1 MSENVH
7 TLGAFKIMHSIP
19 IVFSSPPPVPQHL
32 TPQQVVHLHL
42 ELESLS
48 RTRCSVQ
55 VEQNDERQQPQER
68 GGGGG
73 DEEHEKRGWRKG
85 GYNR

>member
-1 MSENVH
+1 MV
-7 TLGAFKIMHSIP
+7 
-19 IVFSSPPPVPQHL
+19 
-32 TPQQVVHLHL
+32 
-42 ELESLS
+42 ELAS

-55 VEQNDERQQPQER
+55 VEQNGEWQQPQER

-73 DEEHEKRGWRKG
+73 DEEHDKRGWRKG